1 MRFCWLF
8 WRYREILRRLLCVAK
23 MSWNIN
29 CFTFNQAIEVGVTWV
44 GLTRGPLAPLRQ
56 ITRFSAGDAASK
68 MGTLVLI
75 FTRTLIKYSH
85 LFSSHHRCWAEQTRF
100 LFILT
105 PMPMM
110 LKAWR
115 GLICSNWILL
125 FYAVPAGCLEL
136 GGNSKYLKYLAAIK
150 NWHQR
155 NIWPIWPF
163 SDIPP
168 TAIGGKGEASDNI
181 ACLST
186 KHPLLWAEVMT
197 YTRFYRGTHGI
208 SGMRDD
214 NPDKSGICNP
224 LYWYLRGESSGG
236 VRCNVIINVHTARE

>member
-136 GGNSKYLKYLAAIK
+136 TVREIL
-150 NWHQR
+150 
-155 NIWPIWPF
+155 NIWNIWLLSKIDTKEISGPF
-163 SDIPP
+163 GPFQIFR
-168 TAIGGKGEASDNI
+168 
-181 ACLST
+181 
-186 KHPLLWAEVMT
+186 PLLSEA
-197 YTRFYRGTHGI
+197 RGKLVTILLVSALNTHYCE
-208 SGMRDD
+208 R
-214 NPDKSGICNP
+214 
-224 LYWYLRGESSGG
+224 R
-236 VRCNVIINVHTARE
+236 